1 MTAQVALVV
10 AEWCPVCP
18 RARELWR
25 SLKKEYDFHYDEID
39 IASPSGEQL
48 VSEFNILSVPTT
60 IINGRVAFVGVP
72 EHGEAVRKVTK
83 V

>member
-18 RARELWR
+18 SARELWR
-25 SLKKEYDFHYDEID
+25 SLRKEADFHYDEVD
-39 IASPSGEQL
+39 IATSLGEKL

-60 IINGRVAFVGVP
+60 IIDGTVAFVGVP
-72 EHGEAVRKVTK
+72 ERDEAIRRVTK
-83 V
+83 G